1 VRSVKEECLSK
12 LVLFGQQGLEHA
24 LQEYV
29 AHYHEERNHQGL
41 GNRIPFPSDTYQPD
55 RIPGEIVC
63 KSRLN
68 GLLTYYYRSKKT
80 KMDGNLTDF
89 PLQLADLAA

>member
-1 VRSVKEECLSK
+1 MSK

-24 LQEYV
+24 LREYV

-41 GNRIPFPSDTYQPD
+41 ENTIPFPSDTYRPD
-55 RIPGEIVC
+55 WITGEIVC

-68 GLLTYYYRSKKT
+68 GMLTYYYRSKNT
-80 KMDGNLTDF
+80 ETDGNYAVF
-89 PLQLADLAA
+89 SIQPADLAA